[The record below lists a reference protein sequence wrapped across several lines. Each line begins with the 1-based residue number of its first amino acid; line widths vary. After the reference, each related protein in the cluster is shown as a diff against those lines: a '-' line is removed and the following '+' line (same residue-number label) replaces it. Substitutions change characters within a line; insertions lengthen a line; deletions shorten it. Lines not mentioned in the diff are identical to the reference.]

1 MVDIITAITGIV
13 LVLIALLCF
22 NFAIIF
28 QKIGLKEGPEIT
40 FDKGIKGIL
49 KSFKEIIKNKWW
61 ALGAVLGVVAW
72 FPYIM
77 SIGLVGVMVSLPINS
92 LGIIIMVL
100 AANRLLGEKIKWY
113 EFLAIIVLA
122 ISPVL
127 IVLAGI
133 SNIVIDLHLF
143 VFPLIIFLAIMF
155 SITIFCLI
163 LALKKRDT
171 NSEGF
176 FIMLTG
182 SFLLALGNV
191 FTNILAQAVIQAN
204 IQLTWYIWAEIFFG
218 IFWFDYNHL
227 WVFLGWWGLAIC
239 NMSSFAFYQSA
250 FQKSRVA
257 VVFPVFNSIGLM
269 VPLIAGIIVFQQTF
283 NNYFLFFLAIF
294 IIFIGTSALGRFQY
308 LEQELE
314 QKL

>member
-1 MVDIITAITGIV
+1 MVDIITVITGIV

-22 NFAIIF
+22 NFAIIL

-40 FDKGIKGIL
+40 FDKGLKGIL
-49 KSFKEIIKNKWW
+49 KSFKTIIKNKWW
-61 ALGAVLGVVAW
+61 ALGAVLGIVAW

-92 LGIIIMVL
+92 MGIIIMVI

-113 EFLAIIVLA
+113 EFLAIIIIA
-122 ISPVL
+122 ISPIL

-133 SNIVIDLHLF
+133 SNTAINLHLF
-143 VFPLIIFLAIMF
+143 VFPFIIFFAITF
-155 SITIFCLI
+155 SITIICLI
-163 LALKKRDT
+163 LSIKKRGT
-171 NSEGF
+171 NLEGF
-176 FIMLTG
+176 FILLTG

-204 IQLTWYIWAEIFFG
+204 IQLTWYVWAEIFFG

-227 WVFLGWWGLAIC
+227 WVFIGWWGLAIC
-239 NMSSFAFYQSA
+239 NISSFAFYQSA

-257 VVFPVFNSIGLM
+257 VVFPVFNSIGITI
-269 VPLIAGIIVFQQTF
+269 PLIAGIFVFQQTF
-283 NNYFLFFLAIF
+283 NNYFLFFLAIL
-294 IIFIGTSALGRFQY
+294 IIFIGTSALGRFQIV
-308 LEQELE
+308 EQEL
-314 QKL
+314 

>member
-1 MVDIITAITGIV
+1 MVDIVTVITGIV

-28 QKIGLKEGPEIT
+28 QKMGLKEGPEIT
-40 FDKGIKGIL
+40 FDNGIKGIL
-49 KSFKEIIKNKWW
+49 KSFKSIIKNKWW
-61 ALGAVLGVVAW
+61 AFGAVLGIVAW

-92 LGIIIMVL
+92 MGIIIMVL
-100 AANRLLGEKIKWY
+100 AANRILGEKIKWY
-113 EFLAIIVLA
+113 EFLAIIVTA

-133 SNIVIDLHLF
+133 SNTVINLQLF
-143 VFPLIIFLAIMF
+143 VFPFIIFFVITA

-163 LALKKRDT
+163 VSIKKRGT
-171 NSEGF
+171 SSEGF
-176 FIMLTG
+176 FILLTG

-204 IQLTWYIWAEIFFG
+204 IQLTWYVWAEIFFG

-239 NMSSFAFYQSA
+239 NISSFAFYQSA

-257 VVFPVFNSIGLM
+257 VVYPVFNSIGLTI
-269 VPLIAGIIVFQQTF
+269 PLIAGIFVFQQTF
-283 NNYFLFFLAIF
+283 NNYFLFFLAIV
-294 IIFIGTSALGRFQY
+294 IIFIGTSALGRFQNV
-308 LEQELE
+308 EQRL
-314 QKL
+314 